1 MSPSLIR
8 TDAGFSALLFINLE
22 TSTRVLKAISLMFSP
37 VYTVVVPFPGCS
49 IQLRQTP
56 DGEYKVH
63 VRIRVD
69 RREDG
74 ARSRGSHDIEED

>member
-1 MSPSLIR
+1 
-8 TDAGFSALLFINLE
+8 
-22 TSTRVLKAISLMFSP
+22 MFSP
-37 VYTVVVPFPGCS
+37 VYIVVVPFPGCS

-74 ARSRGSHDIEED
+74 ARSRGSHDTEED